1 MDSSLIGPSGEV
13 VTCVFI
19 IVLLSN
25 KKYGKSLAVF
35 LKKNKSVAAHA
46 AIHLVVLETKRNM
59 HVIVMYTKLLY
70 NM

>member
-1 MDSSLIGPSGEV
+1 MVNL
-13 VTCVFI
+13 
-19 IVLLSN
+19 LLSL
-25 KKYGKSLAVF
+25 K
-35 LKKNKSVAAHA
+35 KKNKSVAAHA